1 MLQRNLNNQCKATST
16 SDCLKMLIILLTDSS
31 LAWAAE
37 TFDELL
43 LIKQGGRVI
52 FSGLT
57 GKESCNLIAHF
68 EHIDGVPPIQQGHNP
83 ATWMLEIS
91 GTTTERNL
99 GIDFADIYDRS
110 DLAK

>member
-1 MLQRNLNNQCKATST
+1 MKEMIDTVLYPGA
-16 SDCLKMLIILLTDSS
+16 D
-31 LAWAAE
+31 

-57 GKESCNLIAHF
+57 GKESCHLIAHF
-68 EHIDGVPPIQQGHNP
+68 QSVNGVAHMTEGINP

-91 GTTTERNL
+91 GSSTERNL
-99 GIDFADIYDRS
+99 GVDFADLYDNSELHRWVGH
-110 DLAK
+110 